1 MKILVIGAAGRLGT
15 KVVEQLEERGEHT
28 LRLGDIREMQTE
40 HEFVYCDILDP
51 DKLLPAMEDMDV
63 VYAGF
68 VGRVRPSSDT
78 PADRLRAS
86 SRFFEILTIGAF
98 NVLQGAALVD
108 VPKVVLVTSEAAR
121 GQRIPI
127 TFTEVCDEDTPA
139 KPDYVYALGKY
150 IKEIIAEYTT
160 RIDGVRTLCLRNA
173 WFANPGERR
182 TLQQLGTTLLYQ
194 RSVTRHDMARAAV
207 LAIENMDE
215 SIQHE
220 VFLLSNKTEFTA
232 EEVPAL
238 RTHPETVVE
247 RHYPGVLALFEEYGI
262 DWEKLVESKNLWKLD
277 DISKAKRLLG
287 WEPTFTFRDFYE
299 GLKAGKYSRDQ
310 IFDI

>member
-1 MKILVIGAAGRLGT
+1 MKTLVIGAAGRLGST
-15 KVVEQLEERGEHT
+15 LVSELEKSGKHS
-28 LRLGDIREMQTE
+28 LRLGDIREIQTE
-40 HEFVYCDILDP
+40 HEFVNCDIMDP
-51 DKLLPAMEDMDV
+51 DKLLPAMEGMDV

-68 VGRVRPSSDT
+68 VGRFPRASDS

-86 SRFFEILTIGAF
+86 SSFFEILTKGAF
-98 NVLQGAALVD
+98 NVLQGAAMVG

-121 GQRIPI
+121 GQQIPI

-150 IKEIIAEYTT
+150 IKEIIAEYTS

-173 WFANPGERR
+173 WFLNPGQTR
-182 TLQQLGTTLLYQ
+182 TLDRFATSLLYQ
-194 RSVTRHDMARAAV
+194 NSVTRYDMARAAL
-207 LAIENMDE
+207 LAIENTDE

-220 VFLLSNKTEFTA
+220 VFLLCNKTEFTPD
-232 EEVPAL
+232 EVPAL

-247 RHYPGVLALFEEYGI
+247 KHYPGVLKLFEEYGI
-262 DWEKLVESKNLWKLD
+262 DWDGLVASKNLWKID

-287 WEPTFTFRDFYE
+287 WEPTFTFRDFFE
-299 GLKAGKYSRDQ
+299 GLKAGKYQKGQ
-310 IFDI
+310 IFDD

>member
-1 MKILVIGAAGRLGT
+1 
-15 KVVEQLEERGEHT
+15 
-28 LRLGDIREMQTE
+28 
-40 HEFVYCDILDP
+40 
-51 DKLLPAMEDMDV
+51 MEGMDV

-68 VGRVRPSSDT
+68 VGQVKPASDAL
-78 PADRLRAS
+78 ADRLRAS
-86 SRFFEILTIGAF
+86 SRFFGILTRGAF
-98 NVLQGAALVD
+98 NVLQGAAMVG

-121 GQRIPI
+121 GQKIPI

-182 TLQQLGTTLLYQ
+182 TLQQLGATLLYQ

-207 LAIENMDE
+207 LAIENTDE

-220 VFLLSNKTEFTA
+220 VFLLSNKTEFA
-232 EEVPAL
+232 PEEVPAL
-238 RTHPETVVE
+238 RAHPETVLE
-247 RHYPGVLALFEEYGI
+247 KHYPGVLALFKEYGI
-262 DWEKLVESKNLWKLD
+262 DWDKLVESKNLWKLD

-287 WEPTFTFRDFYE
+287 WEPTFTFRDFFE
-299 GLKAGKYSRDQ
+299 RLKAGEYTRDQ
-310 IFDI
+310 VFDI